1 MFKLIYIIG
10 IILMTIIDV
19 FISKIYFDQYYL
31 IIFVLSI
38 LIILYYKLNYIFP
51 VVTGLFY
58 LILCPFLLIF
68 NMNTQAEK
76 SGNWTF
82 IFLLIGIIQSLITKN
97 SKDTNDNI

>member
-1 MFKLIYIIG
+1 
-10 IILMTIIDV
+10 MTIIDV